1 MKDYIKFFE
10 EFLKKEID
18 YDNPKNLYE
27 PVKYL
32 LDSGGKRLRPLI
44 TLFVSDLFTG
54 NITNALSASAAL
66 EIFHNFTLAHDDI
79 MDNSIMRRGKKTINS
94 KWDNNTGILSGDV
107 MLIISYEILNKYD
120 ESKYILLSKQLT
132 QTSRLVCEGQ
142 QNDMDFSLKK
152 DVLEAD
158 YFEMIENKTA
168 VLIGCSFMFGGIV
181 SDLNTKN
188 VNVLYEVGKNLG
200 IAFQLED
207 DLLDCFGDE
216 AKFGKKIGGDI
227 LEKKKTLLYIY
238 TQANL
243 DNNKRVEFEN
253 IFFSDHSKESI
264 KIDTIKSFYETSG
277 AVEYLKNKVQ
287 EYSEHAKKLVN
298 QMQIDA
304 TSPNELPDI
313 DSYTA
318 LMNAYIEEQQSLISI
333 IESEVNE
340 IKSDVNATM
349 PNIQC
354 SKSNEEGT
362 VTITCLAEKVHDL
375 LIQMEDYSGVSDH
388 YSSMKL
394 SGLGSV
400 PI

>member
-1 MKDYIKFFE
+1 MTDYIKIFE
-10 EFLKKEID
+10 EFLEKEID
-18 YDNPKNLYE
+18 YDYPNNLYE

-158 YFEMIENKTA
+158 YFKMIENKTA

-298 QMQIDA
+298 HMQIDE
-304 TSPNELPDI
+304 SKKL
-313 DSYTA
+313 
-318 LMNAYIEEQQSLISI
+318 SLIKF
-333 IESEVNE
+333 SEQLLNRE
-340 IKSDVNATM
+340 I
-349 PNIQC
+349 
-354 SKSNEEGT
+354 
-362 VTITCLAEKVHDL
+362 
-375 LIQMEDYSGVSDH
+375 
-388 YSSMKL
+388 
-394 SGLGSV
+394 
-400 PI
+400 

>member
-1 MKDYIKFFE
+1 MTDYIKIFE
-10 EFLKKEID
+10 EFLEKEID
-18 YDNPKNLYE
+18 YDYPNNLYE

-54 NITNALSASAAL
+54 NITNALPASAAL

-79 MDNSIMRRGKKTINS
+79 MDNSLIRRGKKTINS

-107 MLIISYEILNKYD
+107 MLIISYEILNKYED
-120 ESKYILLSKQLT
+120 DKYILLSKQLT
-132 QTSRLVCEGQ
+132 ETSRLVCEGQ

-152 DVLEAD
+152 NVLED
-158 YFEMIENKTA
+158 EYFEMIENKTA

-181 SDLNTKN
+181 SDLNTKDIN
-188 VNVLYEVGKNLG
+188 ILYEVGKNLG

-243 DNNKRVEFEN
+243 DNNKTVEFEN
-253 IFFSDHSKESI
+253 IFFSDNTEESI

-298 QMQIDA
+298 QMQIDE
-304 TSPNELPDI
+304 SKKL
-313 DSYTA
+313 
-318 LMNAYIEEQQSLISI
+318 SLIKF
-333 IESEVNE
+333 SEQLSNRE
-340 IKSDVNATM
+340 I
-349 PNIQC
+349 
-354 SKSNEEGT
+354 
-362 VTITCLAEKVHDL
+362 
-375 LIQMEDYSGVSDH
+375 
-388 YSSMKL
+388 
-394 SGLGSV
+394 
-400 PI
+400 

>member
-1 MKDYIKFFE
+1 MTDYIKNFE

-18 YDNPKNLYE
+18 HDNPKNLYE

-54 NITNALSASAAL
+54 NITNALPASAAL

-79 MDNSIMRRGKKTINS
+79 MDNSLMRRGKKTINS

-107 MLIISYEILNKYD
+107 MLIISYEILNKYED
-120 ESKYILLSKQLT
+120 PKYILLSKQLT

-152 DVLEAD
+152 DVLEDD

-181 SDLNTKN
+181 SDLNTKDIN
-188 VNVLYEVGKNLG
+188 ILYEAGKNLG

-227 LEKKKTLLYIY
+227 LEKKKTLLFIF
-238 TQANL
+238 TQAKLNG
-243 DNNKRVEFEN
+243 DKRVEFEN
-253 IFFSDHSKESI
+253 VFFSNKIDDLEKINSI
-264 KIDTIKSFYETSG
+264 KTFYESSG
-277 AVEYLKNKVQ
+277 AIDYLKNKVEQ
-287 EYSEHAKKLVN
+287 YSANAKNLIN
-298 QMQIDA
+298 DLQID
-304 TSPNELPDI
+304 
-313 DSYTA
+313 
-318 LMNAYIEEQQSLISI
+318 
-333 IESEVNE
+333 
-340 IKSDVNATM
+340 
-349 PNIQC
+349 
-354 SKSNEEGT
+354 
-362 VTITCLAEKVHDL
+362 
-375 LIQMEDYSGVSDH
+375 
-388 YSSMKL
+388 
-394 SGLGSV
+394 SGLKLKLNNFSEKLLNRE
-400 PI
+400 I